1 MVTGGC
7 GFIGSNFIQIALEKI
22 DNVEILNID
31 KLSYAGNLEN
41 LESINDF
48 DNYQFLRGDI
58 CDLNFLIDAFD
69 NFKPSKI
76 LHFAA
81 ESHVDKSIEGPIDFI
96 HTNVLGTAN
105 LLHASY
111 LHFNQKY
118 PNDFQFFHVSTD
130 EVYGSLE
137 KNDLFTE
144 KTPYDPKSPYSASKA
159 GSDHLVRAWRNTYN
173 INSIIT
179 NCSNNY
185 GPFQYPEKLIPLTIT
200 KCLANEK
207 IPIYGNG
214 LNIRDW
220 LHVYDHCDALL
231 TIINNGGNG
240 ETYNIGGDNQH
251 TNISI
256 VNLICELLDR
266 LSPSKLLD
274 SYKELI
280 HFTKDRPGHD
290 FRYAIDSSKLKEE
303 LGWSSK
309 IDFEEGLLKTVEWY
323 LNNEA
328 WWKKLIP

>member
-290 FRYAIDSSKLKEE
+290 FRYAIDSSKLKKE
-303 LGWSSK
+303 LSWSSK
-309 IDFEEGLLKTVEWY
+309 IDFEEGLLKTVKWY
-323 LNNEA
+323 LDNEK